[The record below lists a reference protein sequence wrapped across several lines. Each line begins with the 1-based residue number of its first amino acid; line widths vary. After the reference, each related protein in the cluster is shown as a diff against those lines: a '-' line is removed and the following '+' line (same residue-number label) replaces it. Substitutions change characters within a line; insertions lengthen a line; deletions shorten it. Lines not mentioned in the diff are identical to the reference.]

1 MLRSALY
8 LLVLAVLVACADRKE
23 SAPTGQVAIRSLS
36 PVGEQWQEVAQGE
49 MPEELTL
56 LVEVENR
63 GARLKILS
71 GEVGVRY
78 NGRKVAILS
87 LLEEVSIAG
96 RRSSEVE
103 LRLKLHMTHNSHSRA
118 LVESLRR
125 RSVENVALEWKLKVR
140 RGLFSGRVEQEAV
153 ALTELVGEQELERLW
168 QMAGSVE

>member
-1 MLRSALY
+1 MLRRVLY
-8 LLVLAVLVACADRKE
+8 LLAFVALVACADRKE

-63 GARLKILS
+63 GARLKVLS

-96 RRSSEVE
+96 RRSRLQAVTLPSWRRDRFFR
-103 LRLKLHMTHNSHSRA
+103 LRPAAGART
-118 LVESLRR
+118 ESLSHRPTYYHTSPSNR
-125 RSVENVALEWKLKVR
+125 KGDKRY
-140 RGLFSGRVEQEAV
+140 FSIKNK
-153 ALTELVGEQELERLW
+153 
-168 QMAGSVE
+168 